1 MNSIKELREKTNE
14 ELTSQRRDLKHEM
27 LNFRIQQQSGQLE
40 DTATIRKNRREIA
53 KIETILSERRQK
65 AEQEETA

>member
-53 KIETILSERRQK
+53 KIETILSERRLK

>member
-14 ELTSQRRDLKHEM
+14 ELTTQRRDLKHEM